1 MKEMKN
7 IQEYNND
14 EWMKLSSMLSDEKD
28 QNNNDLLSRFMAD
41 DSYETAKNWK
51 ELKEMNNENEI
62 NVDKAWD
69 KLFSRLDRNGLIN
82 EKRSR
87 ENRFT
92 RSIFLR
98 IAATAVII
106 LGIGSVLFYLNDKGI
121 LAKDIVVA
129 TTDNQKNLQVSLP
142 DGSVIFLNR
151 NTRLSYPKNFGK
163 NVRSVNLS
171 GEAFFEITP
180 DVSMPFTVDA
190 GRATVKVVGTS
201 FNVLTNDTGEAVEVF
216 VKTGQVMLAD
226 NSGPRNLVLDPG
238 FIGTIDQGKA
248 SKELNNDPNYLS
260 WNTGMLFY
268 DGQKLDVVLRDL
280 KKVYN
285 MDIVADD
292 PGILENTWTSP
303 IDNQPQETI
312 IRLICISFNLSY
324 SKDGNVYH
332 LSEK

>member
-248 SKELNNDPNYLS
+248 SKELNKIGRAS
-260 WNTGMLFY
+260 CRGR
-268 DGQKLDVVLRDL
+268 V
-280 KKVYN
+280 
-285 MDIVADD
+285 
-292 PGILENTWTSP
+292 
-303 IDNQPQETI
+303 
-312 IRLICISFNLSY
+312 
-324 SKDGNVYH
+324 
-332 LSEK
+332 